1 MSSCAS
7 ALRVARAL
15 LAALFLVFTV
25 GPIAAATDTSAVEN
39 P

>member
-25 GPIAAATDTSAVEN
+25 GADRRGDRYFRG
-39 P
+39 